1 MQQHMKKRFCKFALD
16 LVLLV
21 LLALM
26 YQKRVISMR
35 FHELGGLALFGL
47 FVLHKVLNWAWIAS
61 TTGGILRRRIK
72 LNPLWLVDLLLLVS
86 MTCIIITGLLIS
98 KTLPTAIEGGFGLKA
113 WHYFFSS
120 LSIVL
125 TGVHLGLHWPLL
137 RRAIWDR
144 IPLSGRFRTVTGA
157 LVLCAVVCG
166 GLFALSSTSIL
177 SRFVQPFSNSM
188 PQYGNMSFPQEGGG
202 ADGELSMTEAPQDGQ
217 MTQQTEQ
224 DSRPEDGG
232 QISGENGEMPAG
244 FDKMRGGPMGDEK
257 ISISNVMGTL
267 GTYASCILMFAA
279 LTALLQSRIR
289 ILKKGKPKK
298 SAAPP
303 AADAEMNESL
313 PR

>member
-1 MQQHMKKRFCKFALD
+1 MH
-16 LVLLV
+16 
-21 LLALM
+21 
-26 YQKRVISMR
+26 
-35 FHELGGLALFGL
+35 
-47 FVLHKVLNWAWIAS
+47 
-61 TTGGILRRRIK
+61 RRIK
-72 LNPLWLVDLLLLVS
+72 LNPLWLVDLLLFVS
-86 MTCIIITGLLIS
+86 MTCVIITGLLIS
-98 KTLPTAIEGGFGLKA
+98 KTLPTAIEGGFRLKA

-137 RRAIWDR
+137 HRAIWDR

-157 LVLCAVVCG
+157 LVLCAVVCS
-166 GLFALSSTSIL
+166 GLFALTSTSIL

-217 MTQQTEQ
+217 MTPQAEQ
-224 DSRPEDGG
+224 DSMSEAGR
-232 QISGENGEMPAG
+232 QFSGENGEMPAG

-267 GTYASCILMFAA
+267 GTYASCVLMFAA

-298 SAAPP
+298 FASSP
-303 AADAEMNESL
+303 AADAEMN
-313 PR
+313 